1 MKVKSR
7 SSLAVGRRTGSEA
20 SPVERTPHPAQSQ
33 LFRQTTIGRPVAIDG
48 VGIHTGQLV
57 RLRLLPAPTGTGVI
71 FRRTDSGGIEIPAL
85 ASHVASLE
93 LATTLG
99 RDDVTVS
106 TVEHLM
112 AAVHMAQIDNLVVEV
127 DGPEVPILDGSAL
140 PYWRL
145 LEAAGV
151 TRQDQNRRIVAI
163 REPVEVSDN
172 GKRIRVSPYPGL
184 RVTYALEYPQ
194 PSIGR
199 QTVDVVAEGERFVRE
214 LAPART
220 FALLEDIE
228 RLHRNGLGLGGREDN
243 CIVFDEAGPINTELR
258 FADEPVRHKALDAI
272 GDLALLGGP
281 IWGHVEVERGGH
293 LLHFRL
299 IEALQ
304 ARPQAWT
311 FLSAENAHSTW
322 TGDHDAEASLIEP
335 PFRLSST

>member
-1 MKVKSR
+1 MQAKARATRANWNRTEPAFPER
-7 SSLAVGRRTGSEA
+7 SA
-20 SPVERTPHPAQSQ
+20 HPAQAQ
-33 LFRQTTIGRPVAIDG
+33 LFRQTTIARPVAIDG
-48 VGIHTGQLV
+48 VGIHTGKLV
-57 RLRLLPAPTGTGVI
+57 RLRLLPAPPDSGVM
-71 FRRTDSGGIEIPAL
+71 FRRTDSGGVEIPAL

-112 AAVHMAQIDNLVVEV
+112 AAVHMARVDNLVVEV

-145 LEAAGV
+145 LEAAGIE
-151 TRQDQNRRIVAI
+151 RQRNNRRIVAV
-163 REPVEVSDN
+163 RQPVEVVSN

-184 RVTYALEYPQ
+184 RVSYALEYAQ
-194 PSIGR
+194 PAIGR

-220 FALLEDIE
+220 FALLEDVE
-228 RLHRNGLGLGGREDN
+228 RLHQQGLGLGGREDN
-243 CIVFDEAGPINTELR
+243 CIVFDESGPINTELR

-272 GDLALLGGP
+272 GDLALLGSP
-281 IWGHVEVERGGH
+281 IWGHVEVECGGH

-304 ARPQAWT
+304 ARPEAWT
-311 FLSAENAHSTW
+311 YLT
-322 TGDHDAEASLIEP
+322 AEAAARSGLDRDADGNETLIVP
-335 PFRLSST
+335 PVRLAST

>member
-1 MKVKSR
+1 MQAKPRVARPGKTSPASQ
-7 SSLAVGRRTGSEA
+7 SS
-20 SPVERTPHPAQSQ
+20 SPDRIHPVQSQ
-33 LFRQTTIGRPVAIDG
+33 LFRQTTIARTVAVDG
-48 VGIHTGQLV
+48 IGIHTGQVV
-57 RLRLLPAPTGTGVI
+57 RLRLLPAPPDTGVV
-71 FRRTDSGGIEIPAL
+71 FRRTDSGVEIPAL

-112 AAVHMAQIDNLVVEV
+112 AAVHVARIDNLVVDV

-151 TRQDQNRRIVAI
+151 VRQSRNRRIVAV
-163 REPVEVSDN
+163 REPVEVVN
-172 GKRIRVSPYPGL
+172 GNKRIRVSPYPGL
-184 RVTYALEYPQ
+184 RVTYALEYAQ

-199 QTVDVVAEGERFVRE
+199 QTVDVVAEAERFVRE

-220 FALLEDIE
+220 FTLLEDID
-228 RLHRNGLGLGGREDN
+228 RLHEIGLGLGGREDN
-243 CIVFDEAGPINTELR
+243 CIVFDQDGPTNTDLR
-258 FADEPVRHKALDAI
+258 FANEPVRHKALDAI
-272 GDLALLGGP
+272 GDLALLGCP

-299 IEALQ
+299 IEALR
-304 ARPQAWT
+304 ARPEAWT
-311 FLSAENAHSTW
+311 YLESEAAHSRW
-322 TGDHDAEASLIEP
+322 HEEAEIETSRP
-335 PFRLSST
+335 AVPLRLSTT

>member
-1 MKVKSR
+1 MQVKPRVSR
-7 SSLAVGRRTGSEA
+7 LDRNFPGTQPA
-20 SPVERTPHPAQSQ
+20 SPDRIHPVQTQ
-33 LFRQTTIGRPVAIDG
+33 LFRQTTIARTVAIDG
-48 VGIHTGQLV
+48 IGIHTGQVV
-57 RLRLLPAPTGTGVI
+57 RLRLLPAPPDTGVV
-71 FRRTDSGGIEIPAL
+71 FRRTDSGGVEIPAL

-112 AAVHMAQIDNLVVEV
+112 AAVHVARIDNLVVDV

-151 TRQDQNRRIVAI
+151 VRQSKNRRIVAV
-163 REPVEVSDN
+163 REPVEVVHGD
-172 GKRIRVSPYPGL
+172 KRIRVSPYPGL
-184 RVTYALEYPQ
+184 RVTYALEYAQ
-194 PSIGR
+194 PSIGC
-199 QTVDVVAEGERFVRE
+199 QSVDVVAEADRFVRE

-220 FALLEDIE
+220 FTLLEDIE
-228 RLHRNGLGLGGREDN
+228 RLHKIGLGLGGREDN
-243 CIVFDEAGPINTELR
+243 CIVFDQAGPTNTDLR
-258 FADEPVRHKALDAI
+258 FANEPVRHKALDAI
-272 GDLALLGGP
+272 GDLALLGCP

-304 ARPQAWT
+304 ARPEAWT
-311 FLSAENAHSTW
+311 YLESEAAHSRW
-322 TGDHDAEASLIEP
+322 HEEAEIETSRP
-335 PFRLSST
+335 ALPLRLSTT